1 MTAAGWFALRGLTLA
16 LAWFCLLNIAAG
28 LVVALLAGPLA
39 ATAQRRTATLWF
51 GLRIFAS
58 VVALAF
64 VAGIFLPSYWLYE
77 PRDVIEGFDV
87 LLTAGALV
95 TCVAIGAGV
104 WRGLS
109 AWRSAARRTR
119 AWMRRARPLSLPG
132 TNIPAFEIDAEAP
145 VLALVG
151 VLRPRMLVTR
161 GLIDVLTREELAVAV
176 AHEIGHSHARDNLK
190 RLVMRSVPDVLPASA
205 AMRALERRWA
215 ASSEDRADR
224 AAGEHDPRARCAL
237 ASALL
242 KVARLTPPVTPLS
255 EPICTLMGGGDIAS
269 RVRRLLD
276 DRTAGSAA
284 GTVRRTA
291 GWTAALAAVA
301 AIGVAY
307 APLLRAVHEATEL
320 LVRSLP

>member
-16 LAWFCLLNIAAG
+16 LAWFCLLNVAAG

-39 ATAQRRTATLWF
+39 ANARRRTASVWF
-51 GLRIFAS
+51 GLRVFAS
-58 VVALAF
+58 GAALAF

-95 TCVAIGAGV
+95 TCLAVVAGV
-104 WRGLS
+104 VRGVS
-109 AWRSAARRTR
+109 AWRSAAGRTS

-161 GLIDVLTREELAVAV
+161 GLLDVLTREELAVAV
-176 AHEIGHSHARDNLK
+176 AHEIGHSQAQDNLK
-190 RLVMRSVPDVLPASA
+190 RLVMRSVPDVLPVNA

-242 KVARLTPPVTPLS
+242 KVARLTPPVTPIS

-276 DRTAGSAA
+276 DRTAGSA

-307 APLLRAVHEATEL
+307 TPLLRVVHEATEL